1 MIEFRQ
7 KEFGAQK
14 KLIFR
19 PKDWFPELGKTIKN
33 NPLTAVNTV
42 LSTSALG
49 INMRRRDNEKKFQK
63 EQIEATN
70 NLTKAIEGKQDKEET
85 KKVLKSKRRTLKR
98 SQKPYTR
105 DYYLPKPVEDLKGN
119 IKIKKDD

>member
-7 KEFGAQK
+7 KEFGVQK

-19 PKDWFPELGKTIKN
+19 PKDWLPELGKTIKN

-85 KKVLKSKRRTLKR
+85 KNVLKARKKTLKK

-105 DYYLPKPVEDLKGN
+105 DYYLPKPVEDLKEN
-119 IKIKKDD
+119 IKHKER

>member
-19 PKDWFPELGKTIKN
+19 PKDWLPELGKTIKN
-33 NPLTAVNTV
+33 NPLTAVNTG
-42 LSTSALG
+42 LSVSALG

-85 KKVLKSKRRTLKR
+85 KRLLKSKRRTLKR

-105 DYYLPKPVEDLKGN
+105 DYYLPKPVEDLKEN
-119 IKIKKDD
+119 IKPKER

>member
-19 PKDWFPELGKTIKN
+19 PKDWLPELGKTIKN

-85 KKVLKSKRRTLKR
+85 KRVLKARKRTLKR